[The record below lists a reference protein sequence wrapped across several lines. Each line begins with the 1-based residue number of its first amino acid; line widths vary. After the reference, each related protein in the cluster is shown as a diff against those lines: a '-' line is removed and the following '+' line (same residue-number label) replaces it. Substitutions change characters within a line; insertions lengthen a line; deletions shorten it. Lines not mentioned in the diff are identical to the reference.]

1 MRILIDTNI
10 ILDVLLKREPF
21 YENAANVPKATENS
35 DIKEFVS
42 ASAITDIYYIAYKTL
57 RDKAKVKE
65 LLKSIL
71 RIVSVAGISAEDI
84 YRSLE
89 LDWNDF
95 EDSIQYSSAVGND
108 MDGLITRN
116 VKDYSLAE
124 LPIWTP
130 EAFLEIIAS
139 EK

>member
-21 YENAANVPKATENS
+21 YENAANVLKATENS

>member
-1 MRILIDTNI
+1 MRILFDTNI

-21 YENAANVPKATENS
+21 YENAANVLKATENS

-71 RIVSVAGISAEDI
+71 RIVSVAGIPAEDI
-84 YRSLE
+84 YSSLE

>member
-21 YENAANVPKATENS
+21 YENAANVLKATENS

-57 RDKAKVKE
+57 RDKAKAKE

>member
-21 YENAANVPKATENS
+21 YENAANVLKATENS

-116 VKDYSLAE
+116 VKEYSLAE

>member
-21 YENAANVPKATENS
+21 YENAANVLKATENS

-116 VKDYSLAE
+116 VKDYSFAE